1 MLREESFQGK
11 VREGAGGQEV
21 SRSQICAVFQET
33 KLKPTSSNFTVKII
47 IIVSKSVFF

>member
-21 SRSQICAVFQET
+21 SRSQICAVSRDKAET
-33 KLKPTSSNFTVKII
+33 N
-47 IIVSKSVFF
+47 